1 MVELTV
7 ELTLKKPLTMIFKG
21 RFSGNGTFLHI
32 PESIMPGCRQFAV
45 TPAMNEQTINTSR
58 LMI

>member
-1 MVELTV
+1 MVKP
-7 ELTLKKPLTMIFKG
+7 TLKKPLTMIFSG

-45 TPAMNEQTINTSR
+45 TPAMEKKKR
-58 LMI
+58 

>member
-1 MVELTV
+1 MLK
-7 ELTLKKPLTMIFKG
+7 LTLKKTLTMSFNG

-45 TPAMNEQTINTSR
+45 TPAINEQTIYTSR

>member
-1 MVELTV
+1 MVK
-7 ELTLKKPLTMIFKG
+7 LTLKKNLTMTFNG

-45 TPAMNEQTINTSR
+45 TPAMNEQTINISR

>member
-1 MVELTV
+1 MI
-7 ELTLKKPLTMIFKG
+7 ELTLKKPLIMIFKG

-45 TPAMNEQTINTSR
+45 TPAMNEQTINIRT

>member
-1 MVELTV
+1 MVK
-7 ELTLKKPLTMIFKG
+7 LTLKKPLTMSFNG

-45 TPAMNEQTINTSR
+45 TPAMKEQTVNTSR

>member
-1 MVELTV
+1 MVK
-7 ELTLKKPLTMIFKG
+7 LTLKKPFTMIFKG

-45 TPAMNEQTINTSR
+45 TPAINEQTINAST